1 MILQALCDYYERAGL
16 APLGWEFKEIP
27 FLIVI
32 DHNGRFIS
40 LDDIRES
47 GTKKARAKPILVPKA
62 EIRSGKNAW
71 DRPNLLWDHYG
82 FVLAAPKE
90 ETDDAQTMTLKQNGA
105 FINRIRQINSDIDES
120 PELTA
125 LLNFYDSQQ
134 AKEVIKHPV
143 WNDCIKIKGCNL
155 TFRLADSP
163 NLMLHGAK
171 IQNYVSSK
179 ADCASNGSAKI
190 ENGTNGEQGVCLIT
204 GSISEIERLHPSIAG
219 VNEKPAPFAAVN
231 NLENPAFSSFG
242 KKQGFSFPISKV
254 AAFRY
259 ATSLNHLLIRDHH
272 QRIQVGDASTVFWSG
287 KHTDKHADLENTFAD
302 LFDEPPKDDP
312 AKQTRAIE
320 ALFNAPQTGALG
332 DEGGS
337 TRFYVLGLA
346 PNAARISVRFWQV
359 GTVDEMSARIRQH
372 FADLE
377 IVHANYEKPY
387 LSLFRLL
394 VATASQGK
402 SENILSNLAGEFMQA
417 ILTGLPY
424 PQTLLAAAVRRIRA
438 EREVTY
444 PRAAL
449 IKACLNRQARY
460 SLSQEKEIAV
470 SLDDSNT
477 NPGYRIGRLFAALE
491 KIQEE
496 AVNPSATIRDRFYGA
511 ASSTPVT
518 VISNL
523 MKLKNHH
530 LAKLE
535 EGRKRY
541 FEKLIGQ
548 IMSDINDFPA
558 HLSLTDQGRF
568 AIGYYHQRQAFFTKS
583 EPITQG
589 E

>member
-27 FLIVI
+27 FLIVV
-32 DHNGRFIS
+32 DRNGRFIS
-40 LDDIRES
+40 LEDMRES
-47 GTKKARAKPILVPKA
+47 GAKKARAKSILVPKA

-71 DRPNLLWDHYG
+71 EQPNLLWDHYG
-82 FVLAAPKE
+82 FVLAVPKE
-90 ETDDAQTMTLKQNGA
+90 ETDEAKAMALKQNGA
-105 FINRIRQINSDIDES
+105 FVNRIRQIQSDVGES
-120 PELTA
+120 IELNA
-125 LLNFYDSQQ
+125 LISFFDSKQSD
-134 AKEVIKHPV
+134 EVIKHSV
-143 WNDCIKIKGCNL
+143 WNDCAKIKGCNL
-155 TFRLADSP
+155 TFRLVDSL
-163 NLMLHGAK
+163 NLMMHGAD
-171 IQNYVSSK
+171 IQYYVSSK
-179 ADCASNGSAKI
+179 VTSTNASSTEK
-190 ENGTNGEQGVCLIT
+190 ENGTNVEQGVCLIT
-204 GSISEIERLHPSIAG
+204 GCVSEIERLHPSIAG

-242 KKQGFSFPISKV
+242 KKQGFNFPISKV

-272 QRIQVGDASTVFWSG
+272 QRIQVGDASTVFWSE
-287 KHTDKHADLENTFAD
+287 KHTDLEDTFAD

-320 ALFNAPQTGALG
+320 ALFKAPQMGALS
-332 DEGGS
+332 DEGGN

-359 GTVDEMSARIRQH
+359 GTVAEMSTRIRQH
-372 FADLE
+372 FEDLE
-377 IVHANYEKPY
+377 IAHASFEKPY

-394 VATASQGK
+394 KSIATQEDSK
-402 SENILSNLAGEFMQA
+402 NIPPNLAGEFMRA
-417 ILTGLPY
+417 ILAELPY
-424 PQTLLAAAVRRIRA
+424 PQTLLQAAVRRIRA
-438 EREVTY
+438 EREVNY

-449 IKACLNRQARY
+449 IKACLIRQARY
-460 SLSQEKEIAV
+460 SPPNQEKEIAV

-518 VISNL
+518 VFANL

-530 LAKLE
+530 LSKME

-558 HLSLTDQGRF
+558 HLSLADQGRF
-568 AIGYYHQRQAFFTKS
+568 AIGYYHQRQAFYTKS
-583 EPITQG
+583 ETTTKG